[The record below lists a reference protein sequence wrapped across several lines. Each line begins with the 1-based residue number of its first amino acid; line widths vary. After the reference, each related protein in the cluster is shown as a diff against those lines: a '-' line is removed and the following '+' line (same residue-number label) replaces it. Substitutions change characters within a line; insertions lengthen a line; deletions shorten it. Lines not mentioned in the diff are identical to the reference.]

1 LTASFF
7 PEVRRESAG
16 GSLIRGTE
24 KVVILLQWP
33 YNAFA
38 WVQKR
43 ARESVPF
50 SGDLSWPG
58 AAKPWAGTIPEPREF
73 TLSELSL
80 FFKFS
85 SLLSLLA
92 KTMPIAKKFHQTR
105 TLDDSLDGGWE
116 YALAI
121 VRFHT

>member
-43 ARESVPF
+43 ARKRVPF

-73 TLSELSL
+73 SLSELSL
-80 FFKFS
+80 FLN
-85 SLLSLLA
+85 SLLYCSLLA
-92 KTMPIAKKFHQTR
+92 KTMPIAEKFHR
-105 TLDDSLDGGWE
+105 TSSLDNSLDGSWE
-116 YALAI
+116 YALA
-121 VRFHT
+121 VVSFHA